1 MALLLTG
8 IALWVVAHSFPA
20 VAPARRTAL
29 QQKFGEGPY
38 RGIFSLVIL
47 GSLVL
52 IVFGWKSAVPSV
64 VYTPPLGPGILVSV
78 LVLIGLILFF
88 ASQMNGHLKRVL
100 RHPQMIATIF
110 WASAHLL
117 SNGDSRSVALFG
129 AFGVWALFEI
139 VMINRREGP
148 RKELAEV
155 SGKFDL
161 LAVVVGGIAF
171 AVVGHF
177 HQSLF
182 GVAPI
187 PI

>member
-1 MALLLTG
+1 MAMLLTG
-8 IALWVVAHSFPA
+8 IALWIVVHSLPA
-20 VAPARRTAL
+20 VAPASRSAL
-29 QQKFGEGPY
+29 QQKLGEQAYKGF
-38 RGIFSLVIL
+38 FSLVIL
-47 GSLVL
+47 GSLLL
-52 IVFGWKSAVPSV
+52 IVFGWKSAVPSA
-64 VYTPPLGPGILVSV
+64 VYVPPLGPGILVSV
-78 LVLIGLILFF
+78 LVLVGLILFF

-100 RHPQMIATIF
+100 RHPQMIGTIF

-129 AFGVWALFEI
+129 AFGAWALFEI

-148 RKELAEV
+148 RKETAAA

-161 LAVVVGGIAF
+161 IALAVGGVAF
-171 AVVGHF
+171 AVIGHF

-187 PI
+187 PV

>member
-1 MALLLTG
+1 MLLTG
-8 IALWVVAHSFPA
+8 IALWFVVHSFPA
-20 VAPARRTAL
+20 VAPAGRRAL
-29 QQKFGEGPY
+29 QQKLGEQAYKGV
-38 RGIFSLVIL
+38 FSLVIL
-47 GSLVL
+47 GSLLL

-64 VYTPPLGPGILVSV
+64 VYAPPLGPGILVSV

-88 ASQMNGHLKRVL
+88 ASQMNGHLRRLL
-100 RHPQMIATIF
+100 RHPQMIGTIF

-129 AFGVWALFEI
+129 AFGVWAMFEI

-148 RKELAEV
+148 RQGTAAA

-161 LAVVVGGIAF
+161 IALVVGGVAF
-171 AVVGHF
+171 AVIGHF

-182 GVAPI
+182 GVAPL
-187 PI
+187 PL

>member
-1 MALLLTG
+1 MAMLLTG
-8 IALWVVAHSFPA
+8 IALWFVVHSFPA
-20 VAPARRTAL
+20 VAPAGRAAL
-29 QQKFGEGPY
+29 QQKLGEQAYKGV
-38 RGIFSLVIL
+38 FSLAIL
-47 GSLVL
+47 GSLLL
-52 IVFGWKSAVPSV
+52 IVFGWKSAIPSV
-64 VYTPPLGPGILVSV
+64 VYAPPLGPGILVSV

-100 RHPQMIATIF
+100 RHPQMIGTIF
-110 WASAHLL
+110 WALAHLL

-148 RKELAEV
+148 RQGTAAA

-161 LAVVVGGIAF
+161 IALVIGGVAF
-171 AVVGHF
+171 AVIGHF

-182 GVAPI
+182 GVAPL

>member
-1 MALLLTG
+1 MLLTG
-8 IALWVVAHSFPA
+8 IALWFVVHSLPA
-20 VAPARRTAL
+20 VAPASRSAL
-29 QQKFGEGPY
+29 QQKLGEQAY
-38 RGIFSLVIL
+38 KGIFSLVIV
-47 GSLVL
+47 GSLLL
-52 IVFGWKSAVPSV
+52 IVFGWKSAVPSA
-64 VYTPPLGPGILVSV
+64 VYAPPLGPGILVSV
-78 LVLIGLILFF
+78 LVLIGLILIF

-100 RHPQMIATIF
+100 RHPQMIGTIF

-129 AFGVWALFEI
+129 AFCAWALFEI

-148 RKELAEV
+148 REETAAA

-161 LAVVVGGIAF
+161 IALVVGGVAF
-171 AVVGHF
+171 AVIGHF